1 MAVIRVSDAEFQRD
15 ISRYQDIALSQ
26 PVTVTRDGR
35 QSTVLIS
42 TEEYRRLKR
51 RERRVMGPEDFT
63 EADIAALESAHPP
76 ADAGAFDD
84 ELPPK
89 S

>member
-1 MAVIRVSDAEFQRD
+1 MDAIKVSDAEFQQNVG
-15 ISRYQDIALSQ
+15 RYQDIALSR

-35 QSTVLIS
+35 ESTVLIS
-42 TEEYRRLKR
+42 TEEYRR

-63 EADIAALESAHPP
+63 EADIAALEAARAP
-76 ADAGAFDD
+76 ADADAFDD
-84 ELPPK
+84 ELTPT

>member
-1 MAVIRVSDAEFQRD
+1 MDAIKVSDAEFQQNVG
-15 ISRYQDIALSQ
+15 RYQDIALSR

-35 QSTVLIS
+35 ESTVLIS

-63 EADIAALESAHPP
+63 EADIAALEAARAP
-76 ADAGAFDD
+76 ADADAFDD
-84 ELPPK
+84 ELTPT

>member
-1 MAVIRVSDAEFQRD
+1 MDVIKVSDAEFQRNM
-15 ISRYQDIALSQ
+15 SRYQDIALSQ

-35 QSTVLIS
+35 ESTVLIS

-63 EADIAALESAHPP
+63 EADIAALEAARAP
-76 ADAGAFDD
+76 ADADAFDD
-84 ELPPK
+84 ELTPT